1 MEVYLRGNMGDY
13 GGQRAIREKDIAQ
26 EEDGGREE
34 ERSEDCDCS
43 EREICRRSD
52 TKKGGQGDGLLQ
64 SSHKQVT
71 QSLLLTHNPLAL

>member
-43 EREICRRSD
+43 ER
-52 TKKGGQGDGLLQ
+52 
-64 SSHKQVT
+64 VT
-71 QSLLLTHNPLAL
+71 NL